1 MYNNDF
7 EAAFGNFLE
16 NEVYDRG
23 EDALFTLVRAAF
35 MAGWKAARGELS
47 ESHGSFRTLSDQE
60 SSVQ

>member
-35 MAGWKAARGELS
+35 MAGWKAARGDLFDP
-47 ESHGSFRTLSDQE
+47 HMSFQALNEQE
-60 SSVQ
+60 SSGQ